1 MGSKGKKSAL
11 GVMVIAILFVSLN
24 LRPAISSVG
33 PLLETIRSDLSL
45 SNSEISLLTSIPVFC
60 MGLFA
65 PLAIVFNRRIG
76 MKRSITVLI
85 AAIGLLTALRGV
97 VPVYP
102 VLLASSFFIGLAIA
116 VISPLLSALIKRN
129 FPTRTASLIG
139 VYSFGMGAGATLA
152 SGLTGVF
159 YAAFDW
165 PLALAS
171 WSVLALFAIVLWQ
184 RIEQPA
190 EEEADL
196 EKTAAV
202 SPWRNRR
209 AWLMLLFFG
218 FQSALFFSLITWL
231 APIAIERGMD
241 VLTAGAVLTV
251 MTAVQ
256 LVGNLSIPALLSKF
270 PSRLLWT
277 LVSLASGASGLILLI
292 AGGAGTIWLSAV
304 FLGIML
310 GGLFP
315 IALLMPLDENKRAD
329 DVNSWTAMI
338 QSGGYIISSAMP
350 FFIGFLYDTYG
361 SHDITLLLLLGYI
374 GILAVLAV
382 ILNKKQPARSLP

>member
-1 MGSKGKKSAL
+1 MASNPKKSAL
-11 GVMVIAILFVSLN
+11 GLMVVAILFVSLN

-33 PLLETIRSDLSL
+33 PLLDTIRSDLSL

-65 PLAIVFNRRIG
+65 PLASTFNRKIG
-76 MKRSITVLI
+76 MKRSISLLI
-85 AAIGLLTALRGV
+85 AAIGILTLLRGIL
-97 VPVYP
+97 PVYP
-102 VLLASSFFIGLAIA
+102 VLLISSFFIGLSIA

-159 YAAFDW
+159 FTLAGW
-165 PLALAS
+165 PFALAS
-171 WSVLALFAIVLWQ
+171 WSVLAIFAIVLWQ
-184 RIEQPA
+184 RIQQPE
-190 EEEADL
+190 EEEAEL
-196 EKTAAV
+196 AGV
-202 SPWRNRR
+202 PVISPWKNRR

-231 APIAIERGMD
+231 APIAIGKGLD

-270 PSRLLWT
+270 PSRLLWIMVS
-277 LVSLASGASGLILLI
+277 LVSGAAGLILLI
-292 AGGAGTIWLSAV
+292 VGGSGSIWLAAV

-350 FFIGFLYDTYG
+350 FFIGFLYDSYG
-361 SHDITLLLLLGYI
+361 SHDITLLLLLSFIGAL
-374 GILAVLAV
+374 GILALM
-382 ILNKKQPARSLP
+382 LNKKQLSRSA